1 MINIVLADD
10 HHIVR
15 QGLRRLLEMEQD
27 LTVVAEAGNG
37 IDAVHIVEEL
47 QPDILIVDMEMPGLH
62 GLVVTQLV
70 RQRVP
75 KTQVVVLSMHADEGY
90 VLEALRH
97 GALGYV
103 LKDADAGDLLAAIHH
118 AVLGRRYLSE
128 PLSERAIDAYTRS
141 TQASTTD
148 IHDTLTMREQEVMQ
162 LTAEGLTA
170 AEVGERLSISPRTV
184 EKHRANL
191 MRKLGLSNQ
200 ASLIRYVMERTQLL
214 TTKAPD
220 DSEANQKEKY
230 ESLFPDHT

>member
-15 QGLRRLLEMEQD
+15 QGLRRLLDMEQD
-27 LTVVAEAGNG
+27 LAVVAEAGNG

-47 QPDILIVDMEMPGLH
+47 RPDILIVDMEMPGLH

-103 LKDADAGDLLAAIHH
+103 LKDADAGDLLEAIHH
-118 AVLGRRYLSE
+118 AAMGRRYLSA
-128 PLSERAIDAYTRS
+128 PLSERAIDAYARS
-141 TQASTTD
+141 TQAAATG

-170 AEVGERLSISPRTV
+170 GEVAERLSISPRTV

-191 MRKLGLSNQ
+191 MRKLGLPNQ
-200 ASLIRYVMERTQLL
+200 ASLIRYVMQRRLL
-214 TTKAPD
+214 FTTKVPD
-220 DSEANQKEKY
+220 DSEADQKEEY
-230 ESLFPDHT
+230 ESLFPDTT

>member
-27 LTVVAEAGNG
+27 LSVVAEVGNG
-37 IDAVHIVEEL
+37 TDAFHIVAEL
-47 QPDILIVDMEMPGLH
+47 RPDVLIVDLAMPGLD
-62 GLVVTQLV
+62 GLAVTQLV

-75 KTQVVVLSMHADEGY
+75 HTQVVVLSMHADEGY

-103 LKDADAGDLLAAIHH
+103 LKDADAGDLLEAIHH
-118 AVLGRRYLSE
+118 AVMGRRYLSA
-128 PLSERAIDAYTRS
+128 PLSERAIDAYAQNV
-141 TQASTTD
+141 QAATTG

-170 AEVGERLSISPRTV
+170 GELAERLSISPRTV

-191 MRKLGLSNQ
+191 MRKLGLPNR
-200 ASLIRYVMERTQLL
+200 ASLIRYVMERRPLF

-220 DSEANQKEKY
+220 DSEADHIEI
-230 ESLFPDHT
+230 EPLFS

>member
-27 LTVVAEAGNG
+27 LTVVGEAGNG
-37 IDAVHIVEEL
+37 IDAVHLVEEL

-62 GLVVTQLV
+62 GLVVTRLV

-75 KTQVVVLSMHADEGY
+75 HTQVVVLSMHTDEGY

-103 LKDADAGDLLAAIHH
+103 LKDADSNDLLEAIHH
-118 AVLGRRYLSE
+118 AALGRRYLST
-128 PLSERAIDAYTRS
+128 PLSERAIDAYARS
-141 TQASTTD
+141 TQASATD

-170 AEVGERLSISPRTV
+170 REVGDRLSISPRTV

-191 MRKLGLSNQ
+191 MRKLGLPNR
-200 ASLIRYVMERTQLL
+200 ASLIRYVMDRRLL
-214 TTKAPD
+214 FITKAPD
-220 DSEANQKEKY
+220 DSDTK
-230 ESLFPDHT
+230 